1 MARGIVQAHLSIR
14 GSEGLRIRDCT
25 DFLADAAKNA
35 AWGIRLK
42 GLPMQSFQTD
52 IGASGTNVPIRE
64 KAHSVISPADAA
76 ENAAWGIVWI
86 R

>member
-1 MARGIVQAHLSIR
+1 MPQRTRH
-14 GSEGLRIRDCT
+14 
-25 DFLADAAKNA
+25 ADAAKNA

-64 KAHSVISPADAA
+64 KAHPGISPAGAA
-76 ENAAWGIVWI
+76 KSAARGVVWI